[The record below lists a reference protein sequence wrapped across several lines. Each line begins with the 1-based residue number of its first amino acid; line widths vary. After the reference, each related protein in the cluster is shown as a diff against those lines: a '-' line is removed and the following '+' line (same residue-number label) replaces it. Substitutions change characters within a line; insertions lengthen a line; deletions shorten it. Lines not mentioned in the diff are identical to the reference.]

1 MPRGGKREGAG
12 RRKGVANVATE
23 TLKERARRYTDKA
36 LQTLADICEKGE
48 SEAARV
54 SAANS
59 LLDRGYGKAAT
70 VLAGDEDGGAV
81 RMTHRIELVPVEPDA
96 DAEDEA

>member
-1 MPRGGKREGAG
+1 MAQNGGKRPGAG
-12 RRKGVANVATE
+12 RRKGVPNIATQ
-23 TLKERARRYTDKA
+23 TLKERARLYSNEA
-36 LQTLADICEKGE
+36 LKTLVDICQKGE

-70 VLAGDEDGGAV
+70 VLTGDEEGGGV
-81 RMTHRIELVPVEPDA
+81 QLVHRIELVPVEPGH
-96 DAEDEA
+96 EDEA